1 MANKRPAAVPPIES
15 QRLSLRWM
23 SPRFIRASLA
33 GRTAIA
39 GRALDASLPP
49 AWPDEEARRRL
60 AMRLDQMGDDPDGA
74 DWLLR
79 GMVRRLD
86 RALVGFI
93 NFHGPP
99 DERGRAE
106 LGYTVFEEHRR
117 QGYAS
122 EAAMAMIG
130 WAQIRRGAE
139 VFVVSVS
146 PENEPSLRLAASL
159 GFERVGSQID
169 EEDGLEWVFELKP
182 VR

>member
-1 MANKRPAAVPPIES
+1 M
-15 QRLSLRWM
+15 
-23 SPRFIRASLA
+23 RA
-33 GRTAIA
+33 
-39 GRALDASLPP
+39 
-49 AWPDEEARRRL
+49 
-60 AMRLDQMGDDPDGA
+60 DPDGA

-86 RALVGFI
+86 RALVGLI

-122 EAAMAMIG
+122 EAAAAMIG
-130 WAQIRRGAE
+130 WAQVRRGVA

-146 PENEPSLRLAASL
+146 PGNEPSLRLAASL
-159 GFERVGSQID
+159 GFERAGSQID
-169 EEDGLEWVFELKP
+169 EVDGLEWIFELKP
-182 VR
+182 GAITAR